1 MCGPVFFMMRPHS
14 IGETSFYIM
23 KNFSFGKVG
32 VANLWTRIFHLRP
45 HSMGE
50 TRFLFREKLISFFF
64 FWKSQ
69 SRHLFYFYFKW
80 KIK

>member
-14 IGETSFYIM
+14 IGKTSFYIM

-32 VANLWTRIFHLRP
+32 VANLWTRIFHLRH

-64 FWKSQ
+64 FGKVKVAT
-69 SRHLFYFYFKW
+69 YFIFILNEK
-80 KIK
+80 